1 MGSPLGPVL
10 ANLFIGHH
18 EKLWLKLATMAQDNA
33 KNVLFYRR
41 YIDDI
46 LCLFLTENNVIL
58 F

>member
-18 EKLWLKLATMAQDNA
+18 EKRWLKLATMAQDNA